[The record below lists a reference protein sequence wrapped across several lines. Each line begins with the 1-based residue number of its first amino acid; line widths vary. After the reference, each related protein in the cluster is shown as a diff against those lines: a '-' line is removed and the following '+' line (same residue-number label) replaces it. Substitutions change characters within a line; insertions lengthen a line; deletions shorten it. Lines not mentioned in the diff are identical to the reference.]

1 MAFEALPSATDVVAL
16 RIEGKLE
23 HEALQRVIDMV
34 ERSIASHDKTH
45 MYVEAVGFSGFEVQH
60 MLEYLRRGLPLL
72 GKLKRF
78 GRIAIVTD
86 QAWLR
91 AAARIE
97 SALLPNISYET
108 FELSEGEQALAW
120 VEGREP
126 RPHRPG
132 IRVVETG
139 RPATLAFEIDGK
151 LTRHDLEAVAERFT
165 SEAPSRVLGRIVRFG
180 GAELGGLV
188 DDDFVRMKLAAL
200 SSVERYALVGGPD
213 WLASWVSLIDGLA
226 KADIRHFPLEEVA
239 AAWEWIDAG
248 PASRDPILPSGK

>member
-1 MAFEALPSATDVVAL
+1 MALEVLPSPADIVAV

-34 ERSIASHDKTH
+34 EHSIASHDKTH
-45 MYVEAVGFSGFEVQH
+45 MYVEAVGFSGLEVQH

-108 FELSEGEQALAW
+108 FGLSERAQALAW

-126 RPHRPG
+126 RPHGPG

-139 RPATLAFEIDGK
+139 RPGTWAFEIDGK

-165 SEAPSRVLGRIVRFG
+165 SEAPSRVLGKIVRFG
-180 GAELGGLV
+180 GTEIGGLV

-226 KADIRHFPLEEVA
+226 KADIRHFPLEEEA
-239 AAWEWIDAG
+239 AAREWIGAG
-248 PASRDPILPSGK
+248 PASREPILPPGQ